1 MKNLKKKKNFFLFTS
16 SVTFCH
22 INVCI
27 VLNWRD
33 FICIRRKRVKRLVK
47 ESSGA
52 FIFPANEIFT
62 FYELLKRLWI
72 RYSWTVHIGDIDLRT
87 SCSGRGS
94 VNSEQKDNIHRVFE
108 WKKKK
113 KNYIDSQD
121 IISIVSNWKL
131 WKSSYPRR
139 SVLILSWFSSFSSS
153 GQYYFLLIIKFNDR
167 HDENAICIYRR
178 NFILFFSRLGKGIKK
193 IMERSWKIF

>member
-87 SCSGRGS
+87 SCLGVALWILNKRIIFIASSNEKR
-94 VNSEQKDNIHRVFE
+94 
-108 WKKKK
+108 KKKLHRFSRHHFNSFELK
-113 KNYIDSQD
+113 
-121 IISIVSNWKL
+121 IVEIL
-131 WKSSYPRR
+131 LSSTFRINPL
-139 SVLILSWFSSFSSS
+139 VIFVIFVVWP
-153 GQYYFLLIIKFNDR
+153 
-167 HDENAICIYRR
+167 
-178 NFILFFSRLGKGIKK
+178 ILFFAYY
-193 IMERSWKIF
+193 

>member
-1 MKNLKKKKNFFLFTS
+1 M
-16 SVTFCH
+16 
-22 INVCI
+22 CI

-87 SCSGRGS
+87 SCLGVALWILNKRIIFIASSNEKR
-94 VNSEQKDNIHRVFE
+94 
-108 WKKKK
+108 KK

-139 SVLILSWFSSFSSS
+139 SVLILSWFSSSSSS

>member
-22 INVCI
+22 TNVCI

-113 KNYIDSQD
+113 KKLHRFSRHHFNSFELK
-121 IISIVSNWKL
+121 IVEIL
-131 WKSSYPRR
+131 LSSTFRINPL
-139 SVLILSWFSSFSSS
+139 VIFVIFVVWP
-153 GQYYFLLIIKFNDR
+153 
-167 HDENAICIYRR
+167 
-178 NFILFFSRLGKGIKK
+178 ILFFAYY
-193 IMERSWKIF
+193 